1 MDQLYTRN
9 FKNPEIKNSLHGY
22 KRRLGTAGDAIS
34 SLKADEQKISNLEQR
49 EKNKRIF
56 KKEIIGKPKKQ

>member
-9 FKNPEIKNSLHGY
+9 FKNPEIKNSLRGY

-34 SLKADEQKISNLEQR
+34 SLKADE
-49 EKNKRIF
+49 
-56 KKEIIGKPKKQ
+56 

>member
-34 SLKADEQKISNLEQR
+34 SLKADE
-49 EKNKRIF
+49 
-56 KKEIIGKPKKQ
+56 